1 MEYNSDFK
9 YDLLTSGL
17 KGETWVHRLL
27 ENKKIEVKNEERMSS
42 ITGNLFIEYEC
53 RGKASGIATTQ
64 ADFWVFKLANER
76 GLIIGVQELKGKIK
90 ELVKNGNAKVN
101 VKGGDSNLS
110 LGVLVKI
117 KDLI

>member
-1 MEYNSDFK
+1 MEYNSDFR

-17 KGETWVHRLL
+17 DGETWVHRLL
-27 ENKKIEVKNEERMSS
+27 ENKKIEVKNEDKLSS
-42 ITGNLFIEYEC
+42 LTGNVYIEYKC
-53 RGKASGIATTQ
+53 RGKNSGLSTTE
-64 ADFWVFKLANER
+64 ADYWAFKLSDER
-76 GLIIGVQELKGKIK
+76 CIIIGTQELKKKVK
-90 ELVKNGNAKVN
+90 ELVANGLAKSG